1 MRILLHLHS
10 VTEAGCRF
18 RNALDG
24 GPSERFS
31 NGFLAIRRSM
41 SGINGGD
48 VIGYLPLRPLTRL
61 LGIGITAMAAI
72 LIATL
77 LSGCEQGGRSGDG
90 AGVTVLKVGHVL
102 DAKHPVHK
110 GMIRW
115 SELLEERSDGQLQ
128 IKIYAGGQLGQE
140 KELIEQLQGG
150 TLDLAKVSSS
160 VLESFVPEMKVFGVP
175 YLFRDKQHKWESLQ
189 SPVGQE
195 ILDACESRNMVGI
208 GYYAAGERS
217 FYTVDRPI
225 RTPADL
231 KNLKIRVIKSPMAI
245 ELVKV
250 LGASPTP
257 ISWGELYTAL
267 QQGLVDGAENNPPS
281 VISAN
286 HYEICKYYSLD
297 RHTSPMDVVVAGKRT
312 WERLSA
318 EDRQMLLETFEES
331 VGYQRELWA
340 REVADNFKMLKEAGV
355 EIIEPDLALFRQ
367 AVQPMYQ
374 KYLKDRKLG
383 SLIKDVQA
391 AKPSSSG
398 SD

>member
-1 MRILLHLHS
+1 MRKLS
-10 VTEAGCRF
+10 RRATETRARFHTCLGDRKRGSFGCGFGARRRSIF
-18 RNALDG
+18 GLNGGQAIGG
-24 GPSERFS
+24 GPW
-31 NGFLAIRRSM
+31 GSM
-41 SGINGGD
+41 S
-48 VIGYLPLRPLTRL
+48 RL
-61 LGIGITAMAAI
+61 FGIGGAGVAAV
-72 LIATL
+72 LVVSL
-77 LSGCEQGGRSGDG
+77 LTGCEQNGSSGRD
-90 AGVTVLKVGHVL
+90 AGETVLKVGHVL

-115 SELLEERSDGQLQ
+115 SEALEKRSKGQLK
-128 IKIYAGGQLGQE
+128 IKIYSGGQLGQE
-140 KELIEQLQGG
+140 KELIEQLQMG

-160 VLESFVPEMKVFGVP
+160 VLESFVPEMRVFGVP
-175 YLFRDKQHKWESLQ
+175 YLFRDEHHKWQALR

-195 ILDACESRNMVGI
+195 ILDACGTKNMVGI

-281 VISAN
+281 VVSAN

-297 RHTSPMDVVVAGKRT
+297 RHTSPMDVVLAGKQA
-312 WERLSA
+312 WEKLSA
-318 EDRQMLLETFEES
+318 DDHQLLLETFEES
-331 VGYQRELWA
+331 VDYQRDLWA
-340 REVADNFKMLKEAGV
+340 REVADNFKTLEEAGV
-355 EIIEPDLALFRQ
+355 EIIEPDLASFRQ
-367 AVQPMYQ
+367 TVEPMHE
-374 KYLKDRKLG
+374 KYLKDGKLG
-383 SLIKDVQA
+383 PLIRAIEAVE
-391 AKPSSSG
+391 PSSAESN
-398 SD
+398 